1 MTVTFFVMLLLL
13 GGAAVVVL
21 RSTRRLPAGKVAVV
35 LRFGRAINAVGE
47 GNTVIVLPFVDQL
60 AYLPAGE
67 QLIEGKVPATLADN
81 VEARIQFDGRFTIH
95 SPVAAFQRI
104 PLFSSSTTA
113 DLQELSP
120 YALGA
125 LTVQL
130 PPLLED
136 ASVEAVVDRRS
147 RLASEWKAAANLQ
160 LEPMGLAFTSLSI
173 RDLGLP
179 SHLAAEFELRSYQ
192 RSLDD
197 EVSEAGSAA

>member
-1 MTVTFFVMLLLL
+1 MTVSFFLALLLL
-13 GGAAVVVL
+13 GAVAVVVS
-21 RSTRRLPAGKVAVV
+21 RSARRLPAGKAGVI
-35 LRFGRAINAVGE
+35 LRFGRPISAVGG
-47 GNTVIVLPFVDQL
+47 GNIVFVLPFVDQL
-60 AYLPAGE
+60 AYVPAGE
-67 QLIEGKVPATLADN
+67 QLIEGIVPAILAEN

-95 SPVAAFQRI
+95 SPVGAFNSI
-104 PLFSSSTTA
+104 PLFSASTKPELR
-113 DLQELSP
+113 DLTP

-125 LTVQL
+125 LNAQL
-130 PPLLED
+130 PPLLES

-160 LEPMGLAFTSLSI
+160 LEPMGLAITSLRI

-197 EVSEAGSAA
+197 ELSEPGPLL